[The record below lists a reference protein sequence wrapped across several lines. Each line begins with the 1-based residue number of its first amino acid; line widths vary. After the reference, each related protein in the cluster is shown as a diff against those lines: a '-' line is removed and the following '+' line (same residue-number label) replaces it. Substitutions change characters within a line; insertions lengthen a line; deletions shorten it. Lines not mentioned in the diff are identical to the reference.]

1 MLFIYTDNIIKKIFS
16 SGLIGQN
23 WSMIFA
29 GAGYN
34 VCLFDVDPAQLERA
48 KSNISSTLQRYEKDG
63 LMRGTG
69 TAVEQSTRVST
80 STSLEE
86 CLHSTFYV
94 QVSHYTSNSMA
105 CSTIFNHQKKGRF

>member
-1 MLFIYTDNIIKKIFS
+1 
-16 SGLIGQN
+16 
-23 WSMIFA
+23 MIFA

-80 STSLEE
+80 SNSLEE

-105 CSTIFNHQKKGRF
+105 CSTIF